1 MLILY
6 QRMFTVNFDKILKPM
21 LADIRFFFCHHH
33 HHHHHQSYKYTLLFS
48 LTFDFFKRIIEH
60 FNPFQKNNCNVY
72 HIMYYIKW

>member
-60 FNPFQKNNCNVY
+60 FLIHFKRIVVTC
-72 HIMYYIKW
+72 ITLCII